1 MCPPNFTLS
10 KTYPLKTS
18 GLHYEFHLKP
28 NMLIILCVDNYCT
41 NDGLVNGAKGFK
53 KIAI

>member
-10 KTYPLKTS
+10 KTNPLKTN

-28 NMLIILCVDNYCT
+28 NMLIKLCVDNYCT
-41 NDGLVNGAKGFK
+41 NDGLVYGVKGFLK
-53 KIAI
+53 TAI